1 MMMNTAMVIL
11 NSLAYLE
18 FSGRNS
24 ATWSKAAAIMI
35 ATIAHITL
43 LTFLIVT
50 APRL

>member
-1 MMMNTAMVIL
+1 MKNTAMVML
-11 NSLAYLE
+11 GSLAYLE

-35 ATIAHITL
+35 VTIAHSTL

-50 APRL
+50 ARRL